1 MSKNKKFVLVTG
13 GAGYIGSVLVP
24 VLLRRGYRVRVFD
37 KLIFG
42 ADGLADVSDQIE
54 LIQGDVCEFDDG
66 VLDDIDKVIHLAALS
81 NDPTADFNPEANML
95 INVEGTRNVA
105 NACVR
110 RKVKRFVFA
119 SSCSI
124 YYSLNPYDG
133 ILTEDSE
140 INPKAA
146 YSLSKKQA
154 ERLLMETAGPNFCP
168 VFLRK
173 GTVFGASPRMRYDL
187 VVNAFARDAW
197 DKGRLTVYAGGE
209 MWRPLLHI
217 DDAAE
222 AYVNS
227 LELPAEV
234 VRGRAFNLLHK
245 NYRILELAHW
255 IKYVLRDKKHIE
267 VDVMYQDGVH
277 PRSYQVSSDKF
288 RDVYGYV
295 PPRGIAQSVMNLWQR
310 FEKGIAVDFGN
321 PEYYNIAWLKMLTA
335 MQGRLAEM
343 GRVLPAASKP
353 TARPK
358 KKKRTS
364 TAREDALQL
373 SQ

>member
-24 VLLRRGYRVRVFD
+24 TMVKRGYRVRVFD

-42 ADGLADVSDQIE
+42 DAGLSEVSDQVEIV
-54 LIQGDVCEFDDG
+54 QGDVCDFDEG

-105 NACVR
+105 EACVR
-110 RKVKRFVFA
+110 RKIKRFVFA

-124 YYSLNPYDG
+124 YYSLNPYEG
-133 ILTEDSE
+133 ILTEESE
-140 INPKAA
+140 ISPTAA
-146 YSLSKKQA
+146 YSLSKKRA
-154 ERLLMETAGPNFCP
+154 ETLLRESASPDFCP

-173 GTVFGASPRMRYDL
+173 GTVFGAAPRMRYDL

-197 DKGRLTVYAGGE
+197 DKGRLTVHAGGE

-217 DDAAE
+217 EDAAE
-222 AYVNS
+222 AYINS
-227 LELPAEV
+227 LELPREV
-234 VRGRAFNLLHK
+234 IHNQSFNVLHK

-255 IKYVLRDKKHIE
+255 TKYVLRDKKPIE
-267 VDVMYQDGVH
+267 VDVMYQDGVLS
-277 PRSYQVSSDKF
+277 RSYQVSGDKF
-288 RDVYGYV
+288 RDVYGYT
-295 PPRGIAQSVMNLWQR
+295 PQRGIAQSVLSLWQR
-310 FEKGIAVDFGN
+310 FEKGIATDFGN
-321 PEYYNIAWLKMLTA
+321 PEYYNIAWLKMLTS

-343 GRVLPAASKP
+343 GQVLPTSSK
-353 TARPK
+353 TATVS
-358 KKKRTS
+358 KKKRPTTVPDNS
-364 TAREDALQL
+364 LQL
-373 SQ
+373 T

>member
-1 MSKNKKFVLVTG
+1 MSKNKRSILVTG

-24 VLLRRGYRVRVFD
+24 MMLKRGYRVRVLD

-42 ADGLADVSDQIE
+42 ADGLAEVSDRIE
-54 LIQGDVCEFDDG
+54 VVQGDVCAFDDG

-105 NACVR
+105 EACVR
-110 RKVKRFVFA
+110 RKVKRLVFA

-124 YYSLNPYDG
+124 YYSMNPYDG
-133 ILTEDSE
+133 ILTEASE
-140 INPKAA
+140 INPTAA
-146 YSLSKKQA
+146 YSLSKKRA
-154 ERLLMETAGPNFCP
+154 ENLLREAASPDFCP

-217 DDAAE
+217 EDAAE
-222 AYVNS
+222 AYINS

-234 VRGRAFNLLHK
+234 VRGQAFNVLHK

-255 IKYVLRDKKHIE
+255 TKYVLRDKKAVE
-267 VDVMYQDGVH
+267 VDVLYQDGVL
-277 PRSYQVSSDKF
+277 PRSYQVSGEKF
-288 RDVYGYV
+288 REAYGYT
-295 PPRGIAQSVMNLWQR
+295 PPRGIAQSVLSLWQR
-310 FEKGIAVDFGN
+310 FEKGVAVDFGN
-321 PEYYNIAWLKMLTA
+321 PEYYNIAWLKMLIA
-335 MQGRLAEM
+335 MQGRLAGM
-343 GRVLPAASKP
+343 GHVLPVASKP
-353 TARPK
+353 AAIS
-358 KKKRTS
+358 KKKRTVPV
-364 TAREDALQL
+364 REDALQL
-373 SQ
+373 T